1 MQTVMPKA
9 KVSADMRGNKPVM
22 EVRNLRIHFE
32 TPKGAVKAVA
42 GVSFDLYEGETLGLV
57 GESGCGKSTTA
68 YGILQLIN
76 PPGHIVEGSIS
87 IDGQDLLKL
96 SEREFRKLRWET
108 LALIPQGAMNA
119 LNPTMKISQQIADVI
134 VTHEG
139 HQNKEVLK
147 NRILELFK
155 TVGLPGR
162 IYDMYPHELS
172 GGMKQRV
179 CIAMAIALNPRVVI
193 ADEATSALD
202 VVVQRVVAQTMLKVK
217 ELLGVSMIM
226 IGHDMGLMA
235 QMVDRIAVMYAGN
248 IVEIAPVRNLFKNP
262 MHPYSQILIDSIPSL
277 KEKKPLKITEGITHD
292 PRNPPPGCIFQLRC
306 PLVMDRCRT
315 EKPVLREL
323 QTRQHVACHLYEDNA
338 SEAVR
343 VLDKVVEKK
352 ADKKPEQ
359 KNQSKQKQ
367 PQKKKSKG
375 KGK

>member
-1 MQTVMPKA
+1 MTSQKT
-9 KVSADMRGNKPVM
+9 SADMRGNKPVM
-22 EVRNLRIHFE
+22 EVRNLRIHYE
-32 TPKGAVKAVA
+32 TPKGAVQAVA
-42 GVSFDLYEGETLGLV
+42 GVSFDLYAGETLGLV

-76 PPGHIVEGSIS
+76 PPGHIVEGSS
-87 IDGQDLLKL
+87 ITLDGQDILKL
-96 SEREFRKLRWET
+96 SEREFRKLRWES
-108 LALIPQGAMNA
+108 LSLIPQGAMNA
-119 LNPTMKISQQIADVI
+119 LNPTMRVSGQIADVI
-134 VTHEG
+134 EAHEG
-139 HQNKEVLK
+139 RQNKAELK

-179 CIAMAIALNPRVVI
+179 CIAMAIALNPTVVI

-217 ELLGVSMIM
+217 EMLGVAMIM

-248 IVEIAPVRNLFKNP
+248 IVEIAPVRNIFKNP

-323 QTRQHVACHLYEDNA
+323 QPRQNVACHLYEDNA

-343 VLDKVVEKK
+343 VVDKVVDKK
-352 ADKKPEQ
+352 AEQ
-359 KNQSKQKQ
+359 KNQ
-367 PQKKKSKG
+367 PQKNQSQKNQSQKKSKR